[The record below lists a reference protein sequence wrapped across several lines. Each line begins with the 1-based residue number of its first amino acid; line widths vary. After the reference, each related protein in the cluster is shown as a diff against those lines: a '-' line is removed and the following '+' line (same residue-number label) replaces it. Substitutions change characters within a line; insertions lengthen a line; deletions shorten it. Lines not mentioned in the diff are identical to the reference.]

1 MEILLLKYFRG
12 YLCFEKDNK
21 NKEKFY
27 KALEIQQRLIDVD
40 EIVHEKL
47 EGIDE
52 NIPGSNTELD

>member
-1 MEILLLKYFRG
+1 MK
-12 YLCFEKDNK
+12 KDNK

-27 KALEIQQRLIDVD
+27 KVLEMQQRLIDVD

-52 NIPGSNTELD
+52 NIPGSNTGLD

>member
-1 MEILLLKYFRG
+1 LK
-12 YLCFEKDNK
+12 KDDK

-27 KALEIQQRLIDVD
+27 KALEMQQRLIDVD

-52 NIPGSNTELD
+52 NIPGSNTGLD